1 LGIREKW
8 SFNETSALPYSG
20 SEEDAMEYVES
31 RRSEQLYA
39 HTCSKLCSDKGCG
52 RLFVADGNWKL
63 RYVHCMW
70 KVPVSVPGFGNANYP
85 CICPISPRHGHAFC
99 EKHCKMAQAAGYPS
113 ELRRFL
119 KKCGVPDADKFA
131 EMEEMALEIA
141 DQG

>member
-1 LGIREKW
+1 
-8 SFNETSALPYSG
+8 
-20 SEEDAMEYVES
+20 
-31 RRSEQLYA
+31 
-39 HTCSKLCSDKGCG
+39 
-52 RLFVADGNWKL
+52 
-63 RYVHCMW
+63 MW

-131 EMEEMALEIA
+131 GLFFLMYLGLIFCKLITYQLYCYNNNMALMNNNNDNNIK
-141 DQG
+141 